1 MRVYMRCHHRKQDLR
16 GICDPAVSGS
26 IDRANGA
33 HPRVSLQLE
42 SRINFLLTSTSP
54 NSSLKQESEIN
65 SWLISAKFVKNSSL
79 QLYTIFI
86 NANTMNN

>member
-1 MRVYMRCHHRKQDLR
+1 MYARVYEMSSQKTRSPRDLWPR
-16 GICDPAVSGS
+16 GFR